1 MPFPP
6 GASVE
11 EGTLAPPFPSA
22 TVEVEGAVTCFCC
35 QHEDCALPFSECCLT
50 ITCTDT
56 PVQFYEFNFITKVHV
71 AANPVTPS
79 LVLPDYSPQTITGSG
94 GTPLML
100 FLSGTKTADNGA
112 SICYRFALP
121 IFFQCVGALD
131 EEGHTV
137 ILGWRLCALKPAD
150 VVTVFA
156 VDTGAPGY
164 RYGITCAYSTMEQFY
179 GWGYYNPGGSGLELD
194 STPPC
199 DNPSG
204 CYGYSYDAF
213 MLYQSNN
220 GVLSTNLDVFLGCDR
235 QCVGHMYAGGP
246 LPGRLPQNVVVGSSC
261 YFCLP
266 QWIWKLLFPESG
278 LPFRFVRGEITFDDF
293 TLGRSH

>member
-22 TVEVEGAVTCFCC
+22 SVEVEGAVTCLCC

-121 IFFQCVGALD
+121 IFFQCVGTLD

-179 GWGYYNPGGSGLELD
+179 GWGYYNPGGSGLGLD
-194 STPPC
+194 ST
-199 DNPSG
+199 
-204 CYGYSYDAF
+204 
-213 MLYQSNN
+213 LL
-220 GVLSTNLDVFLGCDR
+220 VIIR
-235 QCVGHMYAGGP
+235 
-246 LPGRLPQNVVVGSSC
+246 VVVMDTVMMLLCSIRVIMGYFQPTSMFFLAATVNAAGICMPVVLFLEDYRKMLSSALL
-261 YFCLP
+261 YFRLP

-278 LPFRFVRGEITFDDF
+278 LPFRFVGGDHF
-293 TLGRSH
+293 